1 MSHDDPPKT
10 NSGQFKPGQSG
21 NPNGRKKGLRNLATR
36 AMDAIG
42 DEAAEEILKSAIVAA
57 KGGDM
62 RAAEIILRRAWPERK
77 SRPIEVDIPR
87 IIKAG
92 DVVEAL
98 AEITAATAA
107 GEITPDEAEALVKLI
122 EATRKAIES
131 TDLEKRIEALEA
143 KSNETE

>member
-1 MSHDDPPKT
+1 MSDDDPPKNT
-10 NSGQFKPGQSG
+10 GRFKPGQSG
-21 NPNGRKKGLRNLATR
+21 NPAGRAKGLRNIATR
-36 AMDAIG
+36 ALDAIG
-42 DEAAEEILKSAIVAA
+42 DESAKDILQAAITAA

-62 RAAEIILRRAWPERK
+62 RAAEIVLRRAWPERK

-98 AEITAATAA
+98 TAITAATAS

-122 EATRKAIES
+122 EATRKAIEINRFGS
-131 TDLEKRIEALEA
+131 AHYRAGKQA
-143 KSNETE
+143 K